1 MSNVLVIGDTHCP
14 AMLEAYP
21 DFLESIYKSWNC
33 DRVVHI
39 GDLVDFHG
47 ISFHA
52 KEVGMPGIE
61 EEVEEARKQVRTLCK
76 LFPKV
81 DYLTGNHSALPSRQ
95 AAEAGLPPSM
105 LLSLSQILD
114 LPDTWTVY
122 PRFTDLIIDDVIYRH
137 GDKGR
142 SNQTNAA
149 FLNAQSEF
157 MSVVQ
162 GHLHSQGGVLYGAN
176 QATRYFGM
184 QVGCGVDPRSP
195 HLNYSKIYSKRPIL
209 GCGVVLNGES
219 AIFEPLFL
227 EDWR

>member
-14 AMLEAYP
+14 AMLEFYP
-21 DFLESIYKSWNC
+21 DFLKETYKAWNC

-52 KEVGMPGIE
+52 KEVGMPNIE
-61 EEVEEARKQVRTLCK
+61 DELKEAKKQVRALTEM
-76 LFPKV
+76 FPRV
-81 DYLTGNHSALPSRQ
+81 DYLTGNHSALPARQ

-114 LPDTWTVY
+114 LPSTWTIH
-122 PRFTDLIIDDVIYRH
+122 PRYTDLIIDNVIYRH

-142 SNQTNAA
+142 SNQSNAA
-149 FLNAQSEF
+149 FLNAQIEF
-157 MSVVQ
+157 MPVVQ
-162 GHLHSQGGVLYGAN
+162 GHLHAQGGVLYGAN
-176 QATRYFGM
+176 QSSRYFGM

-195 HLNYSKIYSKRPIL
+195 FLNYSKIYSKRPIL
-209 GCGVVLNGES
+209 GCGVVLNGQS

>member
-122 PRFTDLIIDDVIYRH
+122 PRFTDLIIDNVIYRH

>member
-14 AMLEAYP
+14 AMLDFYPEFLADVYEAW
-21 DFLESIYKSWNC
+21 DC

-47 ISFHA
+47 ISFHT
-52 KEVGMPGIE
+52 KEFGIPDIE
-61 EEVEEARKQVRTLCK
+61 KEIEDSREQVQALCK
-76 LFPKV
+76 FFPKV
-81 DYLTGNHSALPSRQ
+81 DYLTGNHSALPVRQ
-95 AAEAGLPPSM
+95 AQEAGLPPS
-105 LLSLSQILD
+105 LVLSLSAILD
-114 LPDTWTVY
+114 LPEEWTIH
-122 PRFTDLIIDDVIYRH
+122 PRYTDLIIDNVIYRH

-149 FLNAQSEF
+149 FLNAQNEF

-162 GHLHSQGGVLYGAN
+162 GHQHSQGGVLYGAN
-176 QATRYFGM
+176 QSTRYFGM

-195 HLNYSKIYSKRPIL
+195 YLNYSKTYSKRPML
-209 GCGVVLNGES
+209 GCGVVLDGER

-227 EDWR
+227 EEWR